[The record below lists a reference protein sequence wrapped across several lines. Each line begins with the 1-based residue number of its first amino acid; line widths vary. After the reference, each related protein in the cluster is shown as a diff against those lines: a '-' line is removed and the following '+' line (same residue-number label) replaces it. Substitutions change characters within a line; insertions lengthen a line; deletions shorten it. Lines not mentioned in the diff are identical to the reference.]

1 MGRPRIH
8 NEALRERLLDLAAA
22 AIAADGPSGLSVRSV
37 ARSAG
42 TSTAA
47 VYTLFGGKS
56 GLVSALYRRVFQRF
70 ATALAA
76 VGRGDDP
83 VDDIVRL
90 GVAYRRHAL
99 ADPNGYRIMF
109 GDEVRPADVSA
120 RAARAGAQT
129 FDPLLYAV
137 RRAVD
142 EGRFPAD
149 PEPPSIATALWANVH
164 GLVSL
169 ELGGFMPP
177 DAGEPSAVFE
187 TAVRANVAG
196 WTALASAG
204 P

>member
-8 NEALRERLLDLAAA
+8 DQATKERLLARAAETVSTSGVRALNVRTLAA
-22 AIAADGPSGLSVRSV
+22 DV
-37 ARSAG
+37 G

-56 GLVSALYRRVFQRF
+56 GLVSALYLRVFQRF

-76 VGRGDDP
+76 VGRSADP
-83 VDDIVRL
+83 VDDVVRL
-90 GVAYRRHAL
+90 GMAYRQYAV

-120 RAARAGAQT
+120 RAARTGAQT
-129 FDPLLYAV
+129 FDPLLDAV
-137 RRAVD
+137 RRAV
-142 EGRFPAD
+142 EAGRFPAE
-149 PEPPSIATALWANVH
+149 PEPSGIATALWANVH

-177 DAGEPSAVFE
+177 DAGDPAAVFE
-187 TAVRANVAG
+187 IAVRANVAG
-196 WTALASAG
+196 WAALAQG
-204 P
+204 G